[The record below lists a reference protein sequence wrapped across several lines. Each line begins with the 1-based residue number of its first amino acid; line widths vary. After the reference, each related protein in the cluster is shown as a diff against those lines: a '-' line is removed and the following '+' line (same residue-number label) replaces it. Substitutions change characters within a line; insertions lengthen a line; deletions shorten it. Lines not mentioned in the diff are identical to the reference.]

1 MFCIVFTSPV
11 GLDAHNVKAL
21 HETRHKIRF
30 IPTLF
35 DMPESVGRHACNDVL
50 TGCVVGCLFCRG
62 GAEALACMT
71 CVGDANA
78 AGSGVATT
86 RVGERTEYVGMAVG
100 LKVLDGVGVTMSN
113 LDTA

>member
-1 MFCIVFTSPV
+1 
-11 GLDAHNVKAL
+11 
-21 HETRHKIRF
+21 
-30 IPTLF
+30 
-35 DMPESVGRHACNDVL
+35 
-50 TGCVVGCLFCRG
+50 
-62 GAEALACMT
+62 MT

>member
-1 MFCIVFTSPV
+1 MG
-11 GLDAHNVKAL
+11 GLCGGVITVA
-21 HETRHKIRF
+21 F
-30 IPTLF
+30 
-35 DMPESVGRHACNDVL
+35 MPESVGRRACDDVL
-50 TGCVVGCLFCRG
+50 TGCVVGCPFCRG

-100 LKVLDGVGVTMSN
+100 LKVLDGPPIGEIIAFAV
-113 LDTA
+113 APEPE